1 MKPGFPMS
9 SLLPQ
14 AKRGRSSRSALL
26 EKGKDILALLR
37 FRPLIKAS
45 SSVQSAGIALAATL
59 IVRHIAPGTATVVA
73 PPVVFASFVPAVV
86 VARPLR
92 RIPAGLRTGLLL
104 RMLRTLR
111 RLRGPGRLLRLA
123 ALLVVLRPVAAVLGG
138 RVVAAAVV
146 PVAAVPAAFLTS
158 ACGCSPASGRRRRP
172 RGCRREA
179 CCRTP

>member
-1 MKPGFPMS
+1 MKPGFSMPS
-9 SLLPQ
+9 PLPQ
-14 AKRGRSSRSALL
+14 AKKGRSSCSALL
-26 EKGKDILALLR
+26 DKCKDILALLR
-37 FRPLIKAS
+37 FRPLVKAS
-45 SSVQSAGIALAATL
+45 CGVQSAGA
-59 IVRHIAPGTATVVA
+59 VPVVA
-73 PPVVFASFVPAVV
+73 PLVVFAPFVPAVV
-86 VARPLR
+86 VPWSR
-92 RIPAGLRTGLLL
+92 RIPAGLRPGLLL
-104 RMLRTLR
+104 RMLR
-111 RLRGPGRLLRLA
+111 RLRGTARLLRLA